1 MASQQGDSIQYR
13 DHHIDDSDL
22 PDEAHYSYKQLL
34 SLTNLHHRYC
44 EEHIDLCP
52 SNAWISA
59 AARLCMG
66 SNLSNTYHTG
76 VRGPRLHSGV
86 AYIDLIERD
95 LKSKLQHL
103 FGFSECCCQF
113 LSGMQALT
121 AVFASVLKKG
131 DTVFS
136 LPVVAGGHFS
146 HQVVGPLKL
155 FSVRLKPI
163 PLYPKTIQID
173 YDKLEKNMKAH
184 RPKLVIL
191 GSNQPL
197 FAYDLKRISAAAK
210 QVNCLILYDMSH
222 VAGLI
227 SQGVFQE
234 GIAQYV
240 DVITTSTSKGFHA
253 PDHGFVMYHNTK
265 ITQTLQKALVP
276 LLTANTHPQELASL
290 AMVASEWIHFGADMA
305 KKMLEA
311 AQFFAKALE
320 DRGFELAFSQEGFS
334 QSHMIILRSSNVEQT
349 LALLNQAG
357 ITASLAYLPDD
368 KNKAH
373 LSGIRLGLH
382 SVVRRGFS
390 NEALLQLADA
400 FKAVLMDQIDPKLV
414 HFSSLY
420 DLANKHKECLFSFD
434 KTLYEYRKETLLSGP
449 SNQAHLLSLMASI
462 PAFSLLP
469 IKTLKAYQKEMV
481 KCWYEKD
488 TLMFKQGQVSD
499 SVYFVLQ
506 GAIDIRHHN
515 QGKDTAIATVSVGGH
530 VGEVGVLGNQDRLY
544 NAYAQ
549 EKTLCL
555 LLPKEAF
562 LELICN
568 YDFLKDYFTQ
578 YIVDMAQ
585 NMQDLTES

>member
-1 MASQQGDSIQYR
+1 MLNQQEENFHYGVHRTENLGLSK
-13 DHHIDDSDL
+13 
-22 PDEAHYSYKQLL
+22 EAHYSYKQLL
-34 SLTNLHHRYC
+34 SLTHLHHSYS

-52 SNAWISA
+52 SNSWISA

-155 FSVRLKPI
+155 FSIRLKAI
-163 PLYPKTIQID
+163 PLYAKTIKID
-173 YDKLEKNMKAH
+173 YDKLEKNIKAY
-184 RPKLVIL
+184 RPKLLIL

-197 FAYDLKRISAAAK
+197 FSYDLKRISSAAK
-210 QVNCLILYDMSH
+210 KANCLLLYDMSH

-227 SQGVFQE
+227 AQGMFQE
-234 GIAQYV
+234 GIAEYV
-240 DVITTSTSKGFHA
+240 DIVTSSTSKGFHA

-265 ITQTLQKALVP
+265 MTKNLQKALVP

-290 AMVASEWIHFGADMA
+290 AMVASEWIHFGSEFA
-305 KKMLEA
+305 KKMLDA

-320 DRGFELAFSQEGFS
+320 ERGFELAFSQEGFS
-334 QSHMIILRSSNVEQT
+334 QSHIIIIRSSNVEQA

-390 NEALLQLADA
+390 NGALLQLADA
-400 FKAVLMDQIDPKLV
+400 FKAVLIDQTDPKWV

-434 KTLYEYRKETLLSGP
+434 KKLYEHRKETLLSGS
-449 SNQAHLLSLMASI
+449 SNQTHLLSLVASI
-462 PAFSLLP
+462 PAFSSLP
-469 IKTLKAYQKEMV
+469 IKTLKMYQKEMV
-481 KCWYEKD
+481 KCWYEKC
-488 TLMFKQGQVSD
+488 TLIFKQNQVSD

-506 GAIDIRHHN
+506 GAIDIRHNH
-515 QGKDTAIATVSVGGH
+515 QGKETAIATVGVGGH
-530 VGEVGVLGNQDRLY
+530 VGEVGVLGNQVRLY
-544 NAYAQ
+544 NAYAK

-555 LLPKEAF
+555 LLPKDAF
-562 LELICN
+562 LELICKH
-568 YDFLKDYFTQ
+568 DFLRDYFTQ

-585 NMQDLTES
+585 NMQDLT